1 MKKIFTFNFNRKQ
14 ALLLVYKL
22 LHDLS
27 FLLFVIFAG
36 LLLAEAV
43 IPGLLSFHL
52 SIPLFVFLMLLSLG
66 IIGQIGRKF
75 DLHYPLVSVRKNKF
89 MPFFVLIII
98 LLLGGSML
106 KFSLWENL
114 LILSGTLYLLFL
126 FYRIMLR
133 AQR

>member
-14 ALLLVYKL
+14 VMLLAYKL

-27 FLLFVIFAG
+27 FLMFVIFAG
-36 LLLAEAV
+36 LLLTDAV
-43 IPGLLSFHL
+43 LPGILSFHL
-52 SIPLFVFLMLLSLG
+52 SIPLFVFTMLLALG
-66 IIGQIGRKF
+66 IIGQLGRNF
-75 DLHYPLVSVRKNKF
+75 DLSYPLVSVRKNKL

-126 FYRIMLR
+126 FYRIILR
-133 AQR
+133 AQH

>member
-43 IPGLLSFHL
+43 LPGLLSFHL

-75 DLHYPLVSVRKNKF
+75 DLSYPPVSVRKNKF
-89 MPFFVLIII
+89 MPFFFKTFHRMPSNE
-98 LLLGGSML
+98 G
-106 KFSLWENL
+106 KF
-114 LILSGTLYLLFL
+114 
-126 FYRIMLR
+126 
-133 AQR
+133 